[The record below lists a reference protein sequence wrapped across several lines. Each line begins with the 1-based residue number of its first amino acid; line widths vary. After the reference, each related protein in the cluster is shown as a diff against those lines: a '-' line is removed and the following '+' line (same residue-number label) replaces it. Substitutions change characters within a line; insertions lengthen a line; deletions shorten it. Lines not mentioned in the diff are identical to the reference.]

1 MKKGI
6 SLVLVLVMCLSLCAC
21 GKSQSVNVAETQES
35 MTEAQEE
42 NEKLHIF
49 EISKTAYECLC
60 KAYEMTDTISRD
72 LYEGWRI
79 GVKEGKE
86 LLNSGNCA
94 EYLTQKM
101 DLTEDELREG
111 VAYLYISTH
120 SQGVDYDWEDATE
133 EDKEKFRA
141 YDYGLFNY
149 YNNHGKVM
157 FSSIV
162 WVVQDAYTV
171 NGYTEEINANL
182 DLAKASMRELSE
194 KYSDYEHYPSLK
206 NFYTETSAFFD
217 FCMDCT
223 GVTFDQAAITIKDY
237 RDNARNYKNDLDFI
251 FGE

>member
-1 MKKGI
+1 MKKVI
-6 SLVLVLVMCLSLCAC
+6 SLILVLVMCLSMFAC
-21 GKSQSVNVAETQES
+21 GKNQSDKE
-35 MTEAQEE
+35 
-42 NEKLHIF
+42 IF
-49 EISKTAYECLC
+49 EISKTAYVNIC
-60 KAYEMTDTISRD
+60 KAYEMTDIISRD

-94 EYLTQKM
+94 EYLTRKM

-111 VAYLYISTH
+111 IAYLYISTK

-141 YDYGLFNY
+141 YDYSLFNY
-149 YNNHGKVM
+149 YNNNGKVM
-157 FSSIV
+157 FSSII
-162 WVVQDAYTV
+162 WAVQDAYIVKGDTAKIK
-171 NGYTEEINANL
+171 EHL

-194 KYSDYEHYPSLK
+194 KYSDYEHYPNLK
-206 NFYTETSAFFD
+206 NFYTETCAFFD

-237 RDNARNYKNDLDFI
+237 RDNGRNYKNDLDFV